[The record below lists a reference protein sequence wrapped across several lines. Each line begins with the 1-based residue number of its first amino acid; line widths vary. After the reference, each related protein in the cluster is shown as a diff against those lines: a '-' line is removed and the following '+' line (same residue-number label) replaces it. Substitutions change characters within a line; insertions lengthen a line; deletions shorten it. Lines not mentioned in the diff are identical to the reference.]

1 MRPRATL
8 LTLILVAGSFVLPQF
23 AHAAIPF
30 FGPVVPQTG
39 GQAVC
44 PASWGMLITV
54 INNIIQLLI
63 TLAIVFVAPLMV
75 AYSGFLF
82 VVNPADSGGI
92 SKAKGILTNTIVGIV
107 ISLSAWMIVD
117 AVMAVLYQS
126 PNGAWGTWSSL
137 IVGKSGDLCLPQAGA
152 LPTGTL
158 NQAAPSVA
166 TGATAVAALPFGTG
180 ACDPS
185 VLTTSGNQAG
195 LNLSTPQANTFAC
208 LAKPESACG
217 TIMQNYSWNKNT
229 GNGKASTAFGAFQVT
244 LSGNH
249 TCFENT
255 ACYTAAGVTG
265 PLNCQKGFGP
275 NGFTAGG
282 DPAILAACTKAAANL
297 ACNLAAAVCVQ
308 QAQGFSAWTG
318 DPSGATVQ
326 KQCIAQYGAGL

>member
-1 MRPRATL
+1 MRSRASFL
-8 LTLILVAGSFVLPQF
+8 ALILVVGSFVLPQF

-30 FGPVVPQTG
+30 FGPIIPQG
-39 GQAVC
+39 ADQAVC
-44 PASWGMLITV
+44 PASWGMLISV
-54 INNIIQLLI
+54 VNNIIELLL

-75 AYSGFLF
+75 AYSGFLM
-82 VVNPADSGGI
+82 VANQGNAG
-92 SKAKGILTNTIVGIV
+92 KLEEAKTILWNTIKGIV
-107 ISLSAWMIVD
+107 ISLSAWMIVG
-117 AVMAVLYQS
+117 AIMAVLYQS
-126 PNGAWGTWSSL
+126 PNGAWGTWSNL
-137 IVGKSGDLCLPQAGA
+137 IVGNSSDLCLPQAGA
-152 LPTGTL
+152 LPLGTL
-158 NQAAPSVA
+158 NQAAPSVT
-166 TGATAVAALPFGTG
+166 TGVAAVAALPFGTG

-185 VLTTSGNQAG
+185 LLQTFGNAANV
-195 LNLSTPQANTFAC
+195 NLSVAQANTFAC

-249 TCFENT
+249 SCFENQ

-282 DPAILAACTKAAANL
+282 DPVVLAACTKAAANL
-297 ACNLAAAVCVQ
+297 SCNLAAAICVQ

-318 DPSGATVQ
+318 DPSGASAQ